1 MLKENVMK
9 IITRRKFLKYSAL
22 ASTSLLIPNF
32 LKGLQASEVTRT
44 FAPAGGGKKLVI
56 VQLSGGNDGLNTV
69 IPYKNDLYYSMRKNL
84 AIGEKDVIKM
94 TDELGLNPGME
105 KFKTLFDNG
114 NLSIINSV
122 GYPNPDRSHFRSMD
136 IWQSGSS
143 SDEYV
148 NTGWLGRYLDSE
160 CEGCASPHHAI
171 EVSESLSLALKG
183 EERNGIAVQDPGRYF
198 YTSAENFFSDV
209 SKMHKNGAHSDEH
222 NVNYLYKTVVEALSS
237 AEYVYKT
244 SKIYTSKQNYPN
256 GEFGKNLKTIAELI
270 ISGIDTSV
278 FYVTLSG
285 FDTHANQKG
294 RQENLLKQMS
304 EGLYAFSEDLKKN
317 GLLND
322 TLVFTFSEFG
332 RRVSQNASGG
342 TDHGTANN
350 VFLIGG
356 DLTKPGFYNSA
367 PDLTDLDN
375 GDLKYQIDFRDVY
388 ATLLNKWLKGNA
400 DTVLSGSF
408 NNLNII

>member
-1 MLKENVMK
+1 MK

-44 FAPAGGGKKLVI
+44 FASAGGGKKLVI

-69 IPYKNDLYYSMRKNL
+69 IPFKNDLYYSMRKNL
-84 AIGEKDVIKM
+84 AIGEKDVFKM
-94 TDELGLNPGME
+94 TDDLGLNPGME
-105 KFKTLFDNG
+105 KFKALFDNG

-143 SDEYV
+143 SQDYI
-148 NTGWLGRYLDSE
+148 NSGWLGRYLDSE
-160 CEGCASPHHAI
+160 CEGCANPHHAI

-183 EERNGIAVQDPGRYF
+183 ESRNGLAVQDPRRFF
-198 YTSAENFFSDV
+198 YSSAESFFSDV
-209 SKMHKNGAHSDEH
+209 SRMYQDGAHSDEH
-222 NVNYLYKTVVEALSS
+222 NVEYLYKTVVEAMSS

-244 SKIYTSKQNYPN
+244 SKIYSSKQEYPN

-270 ISGIDTSV
+270 ISGIETSV

-294 RQENLLKQMS
+294 RQENLLTQLS
-304 EGLYAFSEDLKKN
+304 EGLYSFTQDLRKN
-317 GLLND
+317 NMLDD
-322 TLVFTFSEFG
+322 TLIFSFSEFG

-356 DLTKPGFYNSA
+356 NLAKPGFYNPA

-388 ATLLNKWLKGNA
+388 TTLLNKWLGSNAENVLGGN
-400 DTVLSGSF
+400 F
-408 NNLNII
+408 NNLKII